1 MSLSSLL
8 YIIFATI
15 HLHLNSKSCWVG
27 IFLLTHPSCNLLKDN
42 EAMKMLTNLI
52 FISSVQS
59 SHSVESLGLQEDPTS
74 PSWRRSVLGVH
85 WKDWCWSWNSNTL
98 ATWCKELTH
107 WKRPCCW
114 EGLGA
119 GGEGDYRGGEASI
132 MLYKFIFCLCD
143 FSIPPV
149 QSLSRFKDFKSQSL

>member
-27 IFLLTHPSCNLLKDN
+27 IFLLTHSSCNLLKDN

-59 SHSVESLGLQEDPTS
+59 SHSVESLRLQEDPTS
-74 PSWRRSVLGVH
+74 PS
-85 WKDWCWSWNSNTL
+85 
-98 ATWCKELTH
+98 
-107 WKRPCCW
+107 
-114 EGLGA
+114 
-119 GGEGDYRGGEASI
+119 
-132 MLYKFIFCLCD
+132 
-143 FSIPPV
+143 
-149 QSLSRFKDFKSQSL
+149 